1 MSIVEAGFGC
11 FVTGFIVGIS
21 VVGRVNGF
29 FVMGEFVVDV
39 DAVGFR
45 VGNRVVSVDV
55 VGFIVELEAVC
66 LTVVDSGNTLGIK
79 IHSGGNS
86 VFSEQNEAKI

>member
-1 MSIVEAGFGC
+1 
-11 FVTGFIVGIS
+11 
-21 VVGRVNGF
+21 
-29 FVMGEFVVDV
+29 MGELVVDVDV

-55 VGFIVELEAVC
+55 VGFIVELGAAC
-66 LTVVDSGNTLGIK
+66 LTVVDNGNTLGIK

-86 VFSEQNEAKI
+86 VFSKKIEKHKIYNRFFFSYMFEQRKKEILV